1 MVRCFTCATEGAAW
15 VVAAFGFLWYLPRS
29 TVEVQVSGDTARLD
43 GYQVPPN
50 TWRIDRTGRLR
61 AGADWRQLSI
71 ERK

>member
-1 MVRCFTCATEGAAW
+1 M
-15 VVAAFGFLWYLPRS
+15 
-29 TVEVQVSGDTARLD
+29 EVQVSGDTARLD